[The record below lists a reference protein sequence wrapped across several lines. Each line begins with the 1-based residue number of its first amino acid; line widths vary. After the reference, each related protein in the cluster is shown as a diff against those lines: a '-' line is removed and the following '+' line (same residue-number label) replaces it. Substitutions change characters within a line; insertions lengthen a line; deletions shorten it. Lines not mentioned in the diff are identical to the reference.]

1 MYSRF
6 FHNKKFPLTN
16 KGVLMEQKEIRL
28 NADKRKSLVIDFR
41 KHCESLDTE
50 EKEAFKQSRDDA
62 KSTMQSSFATCK
74 EVVERRFPL
83 EDVATLQSLQKK
95 HNTINAVGRDSCFF
109 FKVTDAPK
117 VLDQYND
124 EVDKSKHFSFELDGS
139 MNGNYGTRYG
149 MHGSSN
155 NGKNFAY
162 AMYRED
168 MKAVGLNPDC
178 NIEADLQAEKSD
190 QRYSRNSN
198 PYLSQCRND
207 NHHWLQGGQ
216 GGGSKY
222 DSWKDDYTLHI
233 IGTGGCRSRAIPCS
247 DLEFAKFEMMIS
259 AKQEVVNTHTQW
271 IKTVV
276 ARVSRFKE
284 VIKSMTKFSQ
294 VEKFA
299 SHDKIQWKIDPSIL
313 ADKMGMDL
321 VISIDDAADSIMNIG
336 APKQTREEKIL
347 AWKQANGMSIAS

>member
-6 FHNKKFPLTN
+6 FHNKKLPLIN

-95 HNTINAVGRDSCFF
+95 HNTINAVGTDSCFF

-117 VLDQYND
+117 VLDSDND

-139 MNGNYGTRYG
+139 VTGDYGSRYG
-149 MHGSSN
+149 SGSSN

-190 QRYSRNSN
+190 TRYSRNSN

-216 GGGSKY
+216 GGGDKY
-222 DSWKDDYTLHI
+222 GSWKDDYALHI

-247 DLEFAKFEMMIS
+247 DLEFAKFEMMIG

-284 VIKSMTKFSQ
+284 IIKSMTKFSQ

-336 APKQTREEKIL
+336 KAKPTRDEKVL
-347 AWKQANGMSIAS
+347 AYKMANDISLAS

>member
-1 MYSRF
+1 
-6 FHNKKFPLTN
+6 
-16 KGVLMEQKEIRL
+16 MEQKEIRL

-41 KHCESLDTE
+41 KHCESLDNS

-95 HNTINAVGRDSCFF
+95 HNTINAVGTDSCFF
-109 FKVTDAPK
+109 MKVTDTK
-117 VLDQYND
+117 VLDSYND

-139 MNGNYGTRYG
+139 INGSYGSSYG
-149 MHGSSN
+149 SGSSN

-190 QRYSRNSN
+190 TRYSRNSN

-216 GGGSKY
+216 GSGDKY
-222 DSWKDDYTLHI
+222 QSWKDDYALHI

-284 VIKSMTKFSQ
+284 IIKSMTKFSQ

-299 SHDKIQWKIDPSIL
+299 NHKDIQWKIDPSIL

-321 VISIDDAADSIMNIG
+321 VISIDDAAESIMNIG
-336 APKQTREEKIL
+336 SPKQTREEKIL
-347 AWKQANGMSIAS
+347 AWKQANGVSLAS

>member
-1 MYSRF
+1 
-6 FHNKKFPLTN
+6 
-16 KGVLMEQKEIRL
+16 MEQKEIRL

-41 KHCESLDTE
+41 KHCESLDTH
-50 EKEAFKQSRDDA
+50 EKEAFKQARDDA
-62 KSTMQSSFATCK
+62 KSTIKSSFATCK

-83 EDVATLQSLQKK
+83 EDVATLQELQRK
-95 HNTINAVGRDSCFF
+95 HNTINAVGTDSCFF

-124 EVDKSKHFSFELDGS
+124 EVDKSRHFSFELDGS
-139 MNGNYGTRYG
+139 LSGDYGTRHY
-149 MHGSSN
+149 GSSN
-155 NGKNFAY
+155 SGKNFAY

-168 MKAVGLNPDC
+168 MKAV
-178 NIEADLQAEKSD
+178 
-190 QRYSRNSN
+190 
-198 PYLSQCRND
+198 CRND

-222 DSWKDDYTLHI
+222 DSWKDDYALHI

-276 ARVSRFKE
+276 ARVNRFKE

-347 AWKQANGMSIAS
+347 AWKQANGVSLAS

>member
-1 MYSRF
+1 VSF
-6 FHNKKFPLTN
+6 FLTN

-28 NADKRKSLVIDFR
+28 NADKRKSLIIDFR
-41 KHCESLDTE
+41 KHCESLDNS

-117 VLDQYND
+117 VLDRYND

-139 MNGNYGTRYG
+139 VTGNYGSRYG
-149 MHGSSN
+149 SGGSN

-178 NIEADLQAEKSD
+178 NIESDLQAERSAT
-190 QRYSRNSN
+190 SNHRNSN

-207 NHHWLQGGQ
+207 NQHWLQGGQ
-216 GGGSKY
+216 GGGDKFESYKN
-222 DSWKDDYTLHI
+222 DYALHI

-284 VIKSMTKFSQ
+284 IIKSMTKFSQ

-299 SHDKIQWKIDPSIL
+299 NHKDIQWKIDPSIL

-321 VISIDDAADSIMNIG
+321 VISIDDAAESIMNIG
-336 APKQTREEKIL
+336 SPKQTRAEKIL
-347 AWKQANGMSIAS
+347 AWQKANSVSLAS

>member
-1 MYSRF
+1 
-6 FHNKKFPLTN
+6 
-16 KGVLMEQKEIRL
+16 
-28 NADKRKSLVIDFR
+28 
-41 KHCESLDTE
+41 LDTE

-62 KSTMQSSFATCK
+62 KSTIDSSFATCK

-178 NIEADLQAEKSD
+178 NIEAELQAEKSD
-190 QRYSRNSN
+190 QRYSRTTN

-207 NHHWLQGGQ
+207 NQHWLQGGQ
-216 GGGSKY
+216 GGGDKY
-222 DSWKDDYTLHI
+222 QSWKDDYGLHI

-299 SHDKIQWKIDPSIL
+299 NHDKIQWKIDPSIL

-347 AWKQANGMSIAS
+347 AWKQANGVSLAS

>member
-1 MYSRF
+1 MD
-6 FHNKKFPLTN
+6 KKE
-16 KGVLMEQKEIRL
+16 VRL
-28 NADKRKSLVIDFR
+28 NAEKRKSLIIDFR
-41 KHCESLDTE
+41 KHCESLDTH

-62 KSTMQSSFATCK
+62 KSINESSFITCK

-95 HNTINAVGRDSCFF
+95 HNTINAVGTDSCFF

-117 VLDQYND
+117 VLDRYDD

-139 MNGNYGTRYG
+139 LTGGYTSSHYGR
-149 MHGSSN
+149 SSN
-155 NGKNFAY
+155 SGKNFAY
-162 AMYRED
+162 AMYREN

-190 QRYSRNSN
+190 QRYSRNTN

-216 GGGSKY
+216 GGTDY
-222 DSWKDDYTLHI
+222 YQSWKDKHALHI

-247 DLEFAKFEMMIS
+247 DLEFQKFEMMIQ
-259 AKQEVVNTHTQW
+259 ARQEVVTKHTQW
-271 IKTVV
+271 IQTVV

-294 VEKFA
+294 VENFA
-299 SHDKIQWKIDPSIL
+299 NHEKIQWKIDPSIL
-313 ADKMGMDL
+313 ADKFGMDL

-336 APKQTREEKIL
+336 APKPDRAEKIKARL
-347 AWKQANGMSIAS
+347 LYEQSQISSIAS

>member
-1 MYSRF
+1 
-6 FHNKKFPLTN
+6 
-16 KGVLMEQKEIRL
+16 MEQKEIRL

-41 KHCESLDTE
+41 KHCESLNTE

-62 KSTMQSSFATCK
+62 KSTLKSSFAICK

-124 EVDKSKHFSFELDGS
+124 EVDKSRHFSFELDGS
-139 MNGNYGTRYG
+139 LNGDYGSRYG
-149 MHGSSN
+149 SGSSN

-190 QRYSRNSN
+190 TRYSRNSN

-216 GGGSKY
+216 GGSDKY
-222 DSWKDDYTLHI
+222 QSWKDDYGLHI

-247 DLEFAKFEMMIS
+247 DLEFAKFEMMIG
-259 AKQEVVNTHTQW
+259 AKQEVVNTHSQW

-276 ARVSRFKE
+276 ARVTRFKE
-284 VIKSMTKFSQ
+284 IIKSMTKFSQ

-336 APKQTREEKIL
+336 SPKQTRAEKIL
-347 AWKQANGMSIAS
+347 AYKQANGISLAS